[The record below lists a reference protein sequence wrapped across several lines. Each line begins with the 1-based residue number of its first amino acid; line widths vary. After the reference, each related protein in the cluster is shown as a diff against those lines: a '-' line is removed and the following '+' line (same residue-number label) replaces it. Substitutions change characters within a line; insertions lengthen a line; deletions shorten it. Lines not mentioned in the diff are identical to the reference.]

1 MITWRVPSDNNLKKY
16 KQMKIRLYILI
27 IALAFASQIKSQQPC
42 FGVIRLFAGN
52 FAPVGWMFC
61 EGQTLPIADYEIL
74 FTLIGTT
81 YGGDGQNTF
90 ALPDFRGRAPISV
103 SPQNSMGEMGGT
115 ETVTLTVSQIPAH
128 RHPMQVANVPG
139 TTNVPSP
146 GVMPAKAADIE
157 FPGGTKQVMT
167 YAKDNG
173 EVKIQANPQ
182 SVNPQ
187 GFSQPHDNMK
197 PFVGINYIISLY
209 GIFPSQQ

>member
-1 MITWRVPSDNNLKKY
+1 
-16 KQMKIRLYILI
+16 MKIKLSILI
-27 IALAFASQIKSQQPC
+27 IALAFAFSVKSQPMI
-42 FGVIRLFAGN
+42 GEIRMFAGN
-52 FAPVGWMFC
+52 FPPVGWAFC
-61 EGQTLPIADYEIL
+61 DGSLISISENDVL

-103 SPQNSMGEMGGT
+103 SSGNSMGQMGGT

-128 RHPMQVANVPG
+128 RHPMQVVNVPG

-167 YAKDNG
+167 YAKDNAGG
-173 EVKIQANPQ
+173 EITVNPQ
-182 SVNPQ
+182 SVSVVGQ
-187 GFSQPHDNMK
+187 SYPHNNMK
-197 PFVGINYIISLY
+197 PYVGINYIICLE
-209 GIFPSQQ
+209 GIYPTRY

>member
-1 MITWRVPSDNNLKKY
+1 
-16 KQMKIRLYILI
+16 MKIKLSILL
-27 IALAFASQIKSQQPC
+27 IALAFAFSIKSQPMV
-42 FGVIRLFAGN
+42 GEIRMFAGN
-52 FAPVGWMFC
+52 YPPNGWAFC
-61 EGQTLPIADYEIL
+61 DGSLISISENDVL

-103 SPQNSMGEMGGT
+103 SSGNSMGQMGGT

-128 RHPMQVANVPG
+128 SHPMQVANEPG
-139 TTNVPSP
+139 TTNTPSF
-146 GVMPAKAADIE
+146 GVMPAKAANMQ
-157 FPGGTKQVMT
+157 FPGGTKQIMT
-167 YAKDNG
+167 YAKDNAG
-173 EVKIQANPQ
+173 GKIQANPQ

>member
-1 MITWRVPSDNNLKKY
+1 
-16 KQMKIRLYILI
+16 MKIRLSILI
-27 IALAFASQIKSQQPC
+27 IALAFAFSIKSQPMV
-42 FGVIRLFAGN
+42 GEIRMFAGN
-52 FAPVGWMFC
+52 YPPNGWAFC
-61 EGQTLPIADYEIL
+61 DGSLISISENDVL

-81 YGGDGQNTF
+81 YGGDGQTTF

-103 SPQNSMGEMGGT
+103 SSGNSMGQMGGT

-128 RHPMQVANVPG
+128 RHPMQVVNVPG

-146 GVMPAKAADIE
+146 GVMPGKAADIE

-167 YAKDNG
+167 YAKDNAGG
-173 EVKIQANPQ
+173 EIQANPQ

-209 GIFPSQQ
+209 GIFPQQN

>member
-1 MITWRVPSDNNLKKY
+1 
-16 KQMKIRLYILI
+16 MKIRLYILI
-27 IALAFASQIKSQQPC
+27 IALAFAAQIKSQQPYV
-42 FGVIRLFAGN
+42 GEIRLFAGN

-103 SPQNSMGEMGGT
+103 SSGNSMGQMGGT

-128 RHPMQVANVPG
+128 RHPMQVVNVPG

-167 YAKDNG
+167 YAKDNAGG
-173 EVKIQANPQ
+173 EIQANPQ

-209 GIFPSQQ
+209 GIYPQQN

>member
-1 MITWRVPSDNNLKKY
+1 
-16 KQMKIRLYILI
+16 MKIKLSILL
-27 IALAFASQIKSQQPC
+27 IALAFAFSIKSQPMV
-42 FGVIRLFAGN
+42 GEIRMFAGN
-52 FAPVGWMFC
+52 YPPNGWAFC
-61 EGQTLPIADYEIL
+61 DGSLISISENDVL

-103 SPQNSMGEMGGT
+103 SSGNSMGQMGGT

-128 RHPMQVANVPG
+128 RHPMQVVNVPG

-167 YAKDNG
+167 YAKDNAG
-173 EVKIQANPQ
+173 GKITVNPQ
-182 SVNPQ
+182 SVSVYGQ
-187 GFSQPHDNMK
+187 SYPHNNMK
-197 PFVGINYIISLY
+197 PYVGINYIICLE
-209 GIFPSQQ
+209 GIYPTRY

>member
-1 MITWRVPSDNNLKKY
+1 
-16 KQMKIRLYILI
+16 MKIKLSILL
-27 IALAFASQIKSQQPC
+27 IALAFAFSIKSQPMV
-42 FGVIRLFAGN
+42 GEIRMFAGN
-52 FAPVGWMFC
+52 YPPNGWAFC
-61 EGQTLPIADYEIL
+61 DGSLISISENDVL

-103 SPQNSMGEMGGT
+103 SSGNSMGQMGGT

-128 RHPMQVANVPG
+128 RHPMQVVNVPG

-167 YAKDNG
+167 YAKDNAGG
-173 EVKIQANPQ
+173 EIQANPQ

-197 PFVGINYIISLY
+197 PFVGINYILSLY
-209 GIFPSQQ
+209 GIYPQQN

>member
-1 MITWRVPSDNNLKKY
+1 
-16 KQMKIRLYILI
+16 MKIKLSILL
-27 IALAFASQIKSQQPC
+27 IALAFAFSVKSQPMV
-42 FGVIRLFAGN
+42 GEIRMFAGN
-52 FAPVGWMFC
+52 YPPNGWAFC
-61 EGQTLPIADYEIL
+61 DGSLISISENDVL

-103 SPQNSMGEMGGT
+103 SSGNSMGQMGGT

-128 RHPMQVANVPG
+128 RHPMQVVNVPG

-167 YAKDNG
+167 YAKDNAGG
-173 EVKIQANPQ
+173 EIQANPQ

-209 GIFPSQQ
+209 GIFPQQN

>member
-1 MITWRVPSDNNLKKY
+1 
-16 KQMKIRLYILI
+16 MKIRLYILI
-27 IALAFASQIKSQQPC
+27 IALAFAAQIKSQQPYV
-42 FGVIRLFAGN
+42 GEIRMFAGN
-52 FAPVGWMFC
+52 FPPQGWAFC
-61 EGQTLPIADYEIL
+61 DGSLISISENDVL

-81 YGGDGQNTF
+81 YGGDGQTTF

-103 SPQNSMGEMGGT
+103 SSGNSMGQMGGT

-128 RHPMQVANVPG
+128 RHPMQVVNVPG

-167 YAKDNG
+167 YAKDNAGG
-173 EVKIQANPQ
+173 EIQANPQ

-209 GIFPSQQ
+209 GIFPQQN

>member
-1 MITWRVPSDNNLKKY
+1 
-16 KQMKIRLYILI
+16 MKIKLSILL
-27 IALAFASQIKSQQPC
+27 IALAFAFSIKSQPMV
-42 FGVIRLFAGN
+42 GEIRMFAGN
-52 FAPVGWMFC
+52 YPPNGWAFC
-61 EGQTLPIADYEIL
+61 DGSLISISENDVL

-81 YGGDGQNTF
+81 YGGDGQTTF

-103 SPQNSMGEMGGT
+103 SSGNSMGQMGGT

-128 RHPMQVANVPG
+128 RHPMQVVNVPG

-167 YAKDNG
+167 YAKDNAGG
-173 EVKIQANPQ
+173 EIQANPQ

-209 GIFPSQQ
+209 GIYPQQN

>member
-1 MITWRVPSDNNLKKY
+1 
-16 KQMKIRLYILI
+16 MKIRLSILI
-27 IALAFASQIKSQQPC
+27 IALAFAMQIKSQVEAYI
-42 FGVIRLFAGN
+42 GEIRMFAGN
-52 FAPVGWMFC
+52 FPPVGWAFC
-61 EGQTLPIADYEIL
+61 NGSLLNISENDVL

-128 RHPMQVANVPG
+128 SHPMQVVNVPG

-167 YAKDNG
+167 YAKDNAGG
-173 EVKIQANPQ
+173 EIQANPQ

-209 GIFPSQQ
+209 GIFPQQN

>member
-1 MITWRVPSDNNLKKY
+1 
-16 KQMKIRLYILI
+16 MKIKLSILL
-27 IALAFASQIKSQQPC
+27 IALAFAFSIKSQPMV
-42 FGVIRLFAGN
+42 GEIRMFAGN
-52 FAPVGWMFC
+52 YPPNGWAFC
-61 EGQTLPIADYEIL
+61 DGSLISISENDVL

-103 SPQNSMGEMGGT
+103 SSGNSMGQMGGT

-139 TTNVPSP
+139 TTNIPSP

-167 YAKDNG
+167 YAKDNAG
-173 EVKIQANPQ
+173 GKITVNPQ
-182 SVNPQ
+182 SVSVVGQ
-187 GFSQPHDNMK
+187 SYPHNNMK
-197 PFVGINYIISLY
+197 PYVGINYIICLE
-209 GIFPSQQ
+209 GIYPTRY

>member
-1 MITWRVPSDNNLKKY
+1 
-16 KQMKIRLYILI
+16 MKIKLSILL
-27 IALAFASQIKSQQPC
+27 IALAFAFSIKSQPMV
-42 FGVIRLFAGN
+42 GEIRMFAGN
-52 FAPVGWMFC
+52 YPPNGWAFC
-61 EGQTLPIADYEIL
+61 DGSLISISENDVL

-103 SPQNSMGEMGGT
+103 SSGNSMGQMGGT
-115 ETVTLTVSQIPAH
+115 ETVTLMVSQIPAH
-128 RHPMQVANVPG
+128 RHPMQVVNVPG

-167 YAKDNG
+167 YAKDNAGG
-173 EVKIQANPQ
+173 EIQANPQ

-209 GIFPSQQ
+209 GIFPQQN

>member
-1 MITWRVPSDNNLKKY
+1 
-16 KQMKIRLYILI
+16 MKIKLSILL
-27 IALAFASQIKSQQPC
+27 IALAFAFSVKSQPMI
-42 FGVIRLFAGN
+42 GEIRMFAGN
-52 FAPVGWMFC
+52 FPPQGWEFC
-61 EGQTLPIADYEIL
+61 QGQLLPIADYEIL

-115 ETVTLTVSQIPAH
+115 ETVTLTGTQIPAH

-139 TTNVPSP
+139 TTNIPSP

-167 YAKDNG
+167 YAKDNAG
-173 EVKIQANPQ
+173 GKITVNPQ
-182 SVNPQ
+182 SVSVDGQ
-187 GFSQPHDNMK
+187 SYPHNNMK
-197 PFVGINYIISLY
+197 PYVGINYIICLE
-209 GIFPSQQ
+209 GIYPTRY

>member
-1 MITWRVPSDNNLKKY
+1 
-16 KQMKIRLYILI
+16 MKIKLSILL
-27 IALAFASQIKSQQPC
+27 IALAFAFSIKSQPMV
-42 FGVIRLFAGN
+42 GEIRMFAGN
-52 FAPVGWMFC
+52 YPPNGWAFC
-61 EGQTLPIADYEIL
+61 DGSLISISENDVL

-103 SPQNSMGEMGGT
+103 SSGNSMGQMGGT

-128 RHPMQVANVPG
+128 RHPMQVVNVPG

-167 YAKDNG
+167 YAKDNAGG
-173 EVKIQANPQ
+173 EIQANPQ

-209 GIFPSQQ
+209 GIFPQQN

>member
-1 MITWRVPSDNNLKKY
+1 
-16 KQMKIRLYILI
+16 MKIKLSILI
-27 IALAFASQIKSQQPC
+27 IALAFAFSVKSQPMI
-42 FGVIRLFAGN
+42 GEIRMFAGN
-52 FAPVGWMFC
+52 FPPVGWAFC
-61 EGQTLPIADYEIL
+61 DGSLISISENDVL

-103 SPQNSMGEMGGT
+103 SSGNSMGQMGGT

-128 RHPMQVANVPG
+128 RHPMQVVNVPG
-139 TTNVPSP
+139 TTNVPS
-146 GVMPAKAADIE
+146 GTVMPAKAADIE

-167 YAKDNG
+167 YAKDNAGG
-173 EVKIQANPQ
+173 EIQANPQ

-209 GIFPSQQ
+209 GIYPQQN

>member
-1 MITWRVPSDNNLKKY
+1 
-16 KQMKIRLYILI
+16 MKIKLSILI
-27 IALAFASQIKSQQPC
+27 IALAFAFSVKSQPMI
-42 FGVIRLFAGN
+42 GEIRMFAGN
-52 FAPVGWMFC
+52 FPPVGWAFC
-61 EGQTLPIADYEIL
+61 DGSLISISENDVL

-81 YGGDGQNTF
+81 YGGDGQTTF

-103 SPQNSMGEMGGT
+103 SSGNSMGQMGGT

-128 RHPMQVANVPG
+128 RHPMQVVNVPG

-167 YAKDNG
+167 YAKDNAGG
-173 EVKIQANPQ
+173 EIQANPQ

-209 GIFPSQQ
+209 GIYPQQN

>member
-1 MITWRVPSDNNLKKY
+1 
-16 KQMKIRLYILI
+16 MKIKLSILI
-27 IALAFASQIKSQQPC
+27 IALAFAFSVKSQPMI
-42 FGVIRLFAGN
+42 GEIRMFAGN
-52 FAPVGWMFC
+52 FPPVGWAFC
-61 EGQTLPIADYEIL
+61 NGSLLNISENDVL

-103 SPQNSMGEMGGT
+103 SSGNSMGQMGGT

-128 RHPMQVANVPG
+128 RHPMQVVNVPG

-167 YAKDNG
+167 YAKDNAGG
-173 EVKIQANPQ
+173 EIQANPQ

-209 GIFPSQQ
+209 GIFPQQN

>member
-1 MITWRVPSDNNLKKY
+1 
-16 KQMKIRLYILI
+16 MKIKLSILL
-27 IALAFASQIKSQQPC
+27 IALAFAMQIKSQQPYV
-42 FGVIRLFAGN
+42 GEIRLFAGN
-52 FAPVGWMFC
+52 FPPQGWAFC
-61 EGQTLPIADYEIL
+61 DGSLISISENDVL

-103 SPQNSMGEMGGT
+103 SSGNSMGQMGGT

-167 YAKDNG
+167 YAKDNA

>member
-1 MITWRVPSDNNLKKY
+1 
-16 KQMKIRLYILI
+16 MKIRLSILI
-27 IALAFASQIKSQQPC
+27 IALAFAMQIKSQSPMV
-42 FGVIRLFAGN
+42 GEIRMFAGN
-52 FAPVGWMFC
+52 YPPNGWAFC
-61 EGQTLPIADYEIL
+61 DGSLISISENDVL

-128 RHPMQVANVPG
+128 RHPMQVVNVPG

-167 YAKDNG
+167 YAKDNAGG
-173 EVKIQANPQ
+173 EIQANPQ

-209 GIFPSQQ
+209 GIFPQQN

>member
-1 MITWRVPSDNNLKKY
+1 
-16 KQMKIRLYILI
+16 MKIKRSLLI
-27 IALAFASQIKSQQPC
+27 IALAFAFSVKSQPMI
-42 FGVIRLFAGN
+42 GEIRMFAGN
-52 FAPVGWMFC
+52 FPPVGWAFC
-61 EGQTLPIADYEIL
+61 DGSLISISENDVL

-81 YGGDGQNTF
+81 YGGDGQTTF

-103 SPQNSMGEMGGT
+103 SSGNSMGQMGGT

-128 RHPMQVANVPG
+128 RHPMQVVNVPG

-167 YAKDNG
+167 YAKDNAGG
-173 EVKIQANPQ
+173 EIQANPQ

-209 GIFPSQQ
+209 GIFPQQN

>member
-1 MITWRVPSDNNLKKY
+1 
-16 KQMKIRLYILI
+16 MKIKLSILI
-27 IALAFASQIKSQQPC
+27 IALAFAFSVKSQPMI
-42 FGVIRLFAGN
+42 GEIRMFAGN
-52 FAPVGWMFC
+52 FPPVGWAFC
-61 EGQTLPIADYEIL
+61 DGSLIRISENYVL

-81 YGGDGQNTF
+81 YGGDGQTTF

-103 SPQNSMGEMGGT
+103 SSGNSMGQMGGT

-128 RHPMQVANVPG
+128 RHPMQVVNVPG

-167 YAKDNG
+167 YAKDNAGG
-173 EVKIQANPQ
+173 EIQANPQ

-209 GIFPSQQ
+209 GIFPQQN

>member
-1 MITWRVPSDNNLKKY
+1 
-16 KQMKIRLYILI
+16 MKIRLYILI
-27 IALAFASQIKSQQPC
+27 IALAFAAQIKSQQPYV
-42 FGVIRLFAGN
+42 GEIRLFAGN

-103 SPQNSMGEMGGT
+103 SSGNSMGQMGGT
-115 ETVTLTVSQIPAH
+115 ETVTLTGTQIPAH

-167 YAKDNG
+167 YAKDNAGG
-173 EVKIQANPQ
+173 EIQANPQ

-209 GIFPSQQ
+209 GIYPQQN

>member
-1 MITWRVPSDNNLKKY
+1 ML
-16 KQMKIRLYILI
+16 
-27 IALAFASQIKSQQPC
+27 IALAFAFSIKSQPMV
-42 FGVIRLFAGN
+42 GEIRMFAGN
-52 FAPVGWMFC
+52 YPPNGWAFC
-61 EGQTLPIADYEIL
+61 DGSLISISENDVL

-115 ETVTLTVSQIPAH
+115 ETVTLTGTQIPAH

-139 TTNVPSP
+139 TTNIPSP

-167 YAKDNG
+167 YAKDNAG
-173 EVKIQANPQ
+173 GKITVNPQ
-182 SVNPQ
+182 SVSVDGQ
-187 GFSQPHDNMK
+187 SYPHNNMK
-197 PFVGINYIISLY
+197 PYVGINYIICLE
-209 GIFPSQQ
+209 GIYPTRY

>member
-1 MITWRVPSDNNLKKY
+1 
-16 KQMKIRLYILI
+16 MKIKLSILI
-27 IALAFASQIKSQQPC
+27 IALAFAFSVKSQPMI
-42 FGVIRLFAGN
+42 GEIRMFAGN
-52 FAPVGWMFC
+52 FPPVGWAFC
-61 EGQTLPIADYEIL
+61 DGSLISISENDVL

-103 SPQNSMGEMGGT
+103 SSGNSMGQMGGT

-128 RHPMQVANVPG
+128 RHPMQVVNVPG

-167 YAKDNG
+167 YAKDNAGG
-173 EVKIQANPQ
+173 EIQANPQ

-209 GIFPSQQ
+209 GIFPQQN

>member
-1 MITWRVPSDNNLKKY
+1 
-16 KQMKIRLYILI
+16 MKIKLSILL
-27 IALAFASQIKSQQPC
+27 IALAFAFSIKSQPMV
-42 FGVIRLFAGN
+42 GEIRMFAGN
-52 FAPVGWMFC
+52 YPPNGWAFC
-61 EGQTLPIADYEIL
+61 DGSLISISENDVL

-81 YGGDGQNTF
+81 YGGDGQTTF

-103 SPQNSMGEMGGT
+103 SSGNSMGQMGGT
-115 ETVTLTVSQIPAH
+115 ETVTLTGTQIPAH
-128 RHPMQVANVPG
+128 RHPMQVVNVPG

-167 YAKDNG
+167 YAKDNAGG
-173 EVKIQANPQ
+173 EIQANPQ

-209 GIFPSQQ
+209 GIFPQQN

>member
-1 MITWRVPSDNNLKKY
+1 
-16 KQMKIRLYILI
+16 MKIKLSILL
-27 IALAFASQIKSQQPC
+27 IALAFAFSVKSQPMI
-42 FGVIRLFAGN
+42 GEIRMFAGN
-52 FAPVGWMFC
+52 FPPVGWAFC
-61 EGQTLPIADYEIL
+61 DGSLIRISENYVL

-81 YGGDGQNTF
+81 YGGDGQTTF

-103 SPQNSMGEMGGT
+103 SSGNSMGQMGGT

-128 RHPMQVANVPG
+128 RHPMQVVNVPG

-167 YAKDNG
+167 YAKDNAGG
-173 EVKIQANPQ
+173 EIQANPQ

-197 PFVGINYIISLY
+197 PYVGINYIICLE
-209 GIFPSQQ
+209 GIYPTRY

>member
-1 MITWRVPSDNNLKKY
+1 
-16 KQMKIRLYILI
+16 MKIKLSILL
-27 IALAFASQIKSQQPC
+27 IALAFAFSVKSQPMI
-42 FGVIRLFAGN
+42 GEIRMFAGN
-52 FAPVGWMFC
+52 FPPVGWAFC
-61 EGQTLPIADYEIL
+61 DGSLISISENDVL

-103 SPQNSMGEMGGT
+103 SSGNSMGQMGGT

-139 TTNVPSP
+139 TTNIPSP

-167 YAKDNG
+167 YAKDNAGG
-173 EVKIQANPQ
+173 EIQANPQ

-197 PFVGINYIISLY
+197 PFVGINYIICLD
-209 GIFPSQQ
+209 GIYPQQN

>member
-1 MITWRVPSDNNLKKY
+1 
-16 KQMKIRLYILI
+16 MKIKLSILL
-27 IALAFASQIKSQQPC
+27 IALAFAFSIKSQPMV
-42 FGVIRLFAGN
+42 GEIRMFAGN
-52 FAPVGWMFC
+52 YPPNGWAFC
-61 EGQTLPIADYEIL
+61 DGSLISISENDVL

-103 SPQNSMGEMGGT
+103 SSGNSMGQMGGT

-128 RHPMQVANVPG
+128 SHPMQVVNVPG
-139 TTNVPSP
+139 TTNVPS
-146 GVMPAKAADIE
+146 GTVMPAKAADIE

-167 YAKDNG
+167 YAKDNAGG
-173 EVKIQANPQ
+173 EIQANPQ

-209 GIFPSQQ
+209 GIFPQQN